1 VYQHVHIKSLSLN
14 CFTHLT
20 VKAEIMVAFW
30 NDLTHKNFGGRD
42 QEAQPHGFAD
52 NLEMDHQGDDLAVGL
67 EGDVIDRDGDID
79 MEQGRGERVGRMM
92 RNLVFP

>member
-1 VYQHVHIKSLSLN
+1 
-14 CFTHLT
+14 
-20 VKAEIMVAFW
+20 MVAFW
-30 NDLTHKNFGGRD
+30 NDLTHKSFGGPD
-42 QEAQPHGFAD
+42 QEAQPHGYAD
-52 NLEMDHQGDDLAVGL
+52 NLEMDHQGYDIAVGL